1 MPQRG
6 PNPFVYLFPAA
17 ALAAVLLYF
26 AYGVVDRAGLETSQA
41 NAVVTGKHV
50 TPGSTMYRTST
61 AGGRTL
67 TRPERNPDVYTVT
80 FELEGVPSGGVV
92 SREQYE
98 LLDAGA
104 PVRVRF
110 QRTRLSGRVLVT
122 ELSR

>member
-1 MPQRG
+1 MPRG
-6 PNPFVYLFPAA
+6 PSPFVYLFPAA

-26 AYGVVDRAGLETSQA
+26 AYGAVDRAGLETSQA
-41 NAVVTGKHV
+41 NVVVTGKHV
-50 TPGSTMYRTST
+50 TPGSTTYRTST

-67 TRPERNPDVYTVT
+67 TRAERNPDVYVVT

-92 SREQYE
+92 SRELYE
-98 LLDAGA
+98 SLDAGA

-110 QRTRLSGRVLVT
+110 RRTRLSGRVLVT